1 MILSNI
7 TITILRGTTQKTLDC
22 AYSSRMKRGMGK
34 IKERLSKMFC
44 VATVL
49 QRLARSLQPSQSVQV
64 DASSIMVFSARSKNV
79 GQEKRTAD
87 KY

>member
-7 TITILRGTTQKTLDC
+7 TITILRGATQKTLDC
-22 AYSSRMKRGMGK
+22 AYSSRMKRGRGK

-49 QRLARSLQPSQSVQV
+49 QRLARSLHSQSVQV